1 MHLGLSG
8 GSGRGFAR
16 GGLAVVLLLA
26 LAGCGASDAPA
37 PLRIAMYEGVST
49 LDPHHHNEAVATGL
63 LSNIYDGLVRTSPTM
78 ELEGALATS
87 WQQVDPTHLRLVLR
101 DGVRFHDGSPFEAAD
116 VVASYERARHDPRSR
131 IRHQLADVL
140 DVRADGDLAVVVE
153 TAAPAPTLINRLA
166 AVAVVPRA
174 DAARA
179 EITDPVGTGP
189 YRVVGPADG
198 GGIELEAVPGW
209 RGTAPIRRAVVSFVE
224 DDQQRFE
231 RFLRGRYDVCF
242 RLPDDQASVTAAWPG
257 RRAVVQ
263 PRLAVQLLAVC
274 PEAAAGPA
282 RAALAD
288 VRVRRAMLL
297 ALDRRTMV
305 GKALGGNATVASQ
318 YVHPVVFGYDTAL
331 QPAPYDPVAAR
342 RLLADAGFPRGFEV
356 DLGHG
361 SGVAAIAGH
370 LAGNLGAV
378 GIRVRLV
385 QRPYAELVE
394 LARAHRLPLVY
405 YGWACNTGD
414 AGDFLDTSVR
424 TPDPERGFGVENYSG
439 YRNGEVDAL
448 LAAAGREFDRD
459 RRRALLEQAQ
469 RRVLADLPVLPLT
482 NRWMFVGVSDR
493 LDVTVRHDGHAW
505 VADYRWR
512 PR

>member
-1 MHLGLSG
+1 VLFPDVDLGH
-8 GSGRGFAR
+8 R
-16 GGLAVVLLLA
+16 
-26 LAGCGASDAPA
+26 AP
-37 PLRIAMYEGVST
+37 
-49 LDPHHHNEAVATGL
+49 
-63 LSNIYDGLVRTSPTM
+63 
-78 ELEGALATS
+78 
-87 WQQVDPTHLRLVLR
+87 
-101 DGVRFHDGSPFEAAD
+101 
-116 VVASYERARHDPRSR
+116 
-131 IRHQLADVL
+131 
-140 DVRADGDLAVVVE
+140 
-153 TAAPAPTLINRLA
+153 
-166 AVAVVPRA
+166 PRA
-174 DAARA
+174 F
-179 EITDPVGTGP
+179 GH
-189 YRVVGPADG
+189 
-198 GGIELEAVPGW
+198 
-209 RGTAPIRRAVVSFVE
+209 
-224 DDQQRFE
+224 
-231 RFLRGRYDVCF
+231 FL
-242 RLPDDQASVTAAWPG
+242 P
-257 RRAVVQ
+257 
-263 PRLAVQLLAVC
+263 
-274 PEAAAGPA
+274 
-282 RAALAD
+282 
-288 VRVRRAMLL
+288 
-297 ALDRRTMV
+297 
-305 GKALGGNATVASQ
+305 
-318 YVHPVVFGYDTAL
+318 
-331 QPAPYDPVAAR
+331 
-342 RLLADAGFPRGFEV
+342 PRGFEV